1 MEGIGFR
8 TLLPGLDSHSLNWR
22 LWHFGNGLGA
32 VVHGVAARRRAG
44 RERKGWASACDGA
57 LGARPKLLG
66 PVETLLVWARRI
78 TVRRGSWILGVACLW
93 KRRSGQ
99 DRAGAAPNSRPSGRN
114 AGPLRR
120 RARARRFLST
130 LRLATRQR
138 RGRRGG
144 IITISGATG
153 GASGSHAGGTK
164 AHSPDKGRVGRGSSG
179 ARPHF
184 IVLNGALINRIRGV
198 GVGGQ
203 AAPTN
208 VEGLSTAGGSARE
221 AERGDGEP
229 SAVGINR
236 VGLSGETRAGWD

>member
-8 TLLPGLDSHSLNWR
+8 TLLPGLDSHGLNRR

-44 RERKGWASACDGA
+44 REREGWASACDGA

-66 PVETLLVWARRI
+66 PVETLLV
-78 TVRRGSWILGVACLW
+78 
-93 KRRSGQ
+93 
-99 DRAGAAPNSRPSGRN
+99 
-114 AGPLRR
+114 
-120 RARARRFLST
+120 
-130 LRLATRQR
+130 
-138 RGRRGG
+138 
-144 IITISGATG
+144 ISGAAA

-184 IVLNGALINRIRGV
+184 IVLNGALINRIRCV

-229 SAVGINR
+229 SAVDINR